1 MATSSEQQVDCGCS
15 KSKYG
20 QNDGFT
26 VVATISYILFFVVAG
41 LPLWWKTTE
50 VYRAAIPFEQI
61 ENFHSSNVSQLIH
74 VALYVDD
81 EQLDLDALS
90 AALVEANSVRQANL
104 NAKSEFLMFGYSWS
118 VQRTVK
124 GMQDVIA
131 NSKSLSALDE
141 SFRSATADLTADLV
155 VVLSRQFPAHPRR
168 IIGAYR
174 TVYVRSD
181 EPDPK
186 QTARHLVTTVVYNVV
201 REDVLRGVFA
211 PLSDIERKRVSVR
224 GRENG
229 GFAHSSSFGLSRLA
243 GQFSLERYSRGR
255 KEQPTKE
262 QQRALHASPIVDVV
276 LSCIVPEPQHANVLW
291 NSKDGYESYMR
302 PVVAKLQHVV
312 QLQVKSQFKF
322 GHGVNLAV
330 EKDAALGGFR
340 ISHNALS
347 LLINQLEKVLPG
359 QVSLNPTLN
368 FFVYIVPPSISPLH
382 IYDEQGEILESNA
395 FISPRWGGVLFYNV
409 GYNTSKTEQPVEP
422 IDVLLDNRIIF
433 QVFLSQLRPL
443 LGIPAR
449 NSEFDSHFR
458 RDGPVVADWEV
469 DLLMR
474 RRTHDYLVA
483 ASRTLH
489 SLAQLLTTIENM
501 VINDNVGQL
510 TETSVTS
517 GKRALR
523 SLAQGH
529 LGSALASAETAF
541 ATAERAF
548 FDPSLLG
555 LLYFPDD
562 QKYAI
567 YVPLFV
573 PTMLPVLLSLV
584 SIVKYARTA
593 FGIRKTKTE

>member
-1 MATSSEQQVDCGCS
+1 MATSSEQTDCACP

-20 QNDGFT
+20 QNDAFT
-26 VVATISYILFFVVAG
+26 AVATASYALFFVVVG

-50 VYRAAIPFEQI
+50 VYRAPIPFEQI
-61 ENFHSSNVSQLIH
+61 EALHSSNVSQLIH
-74 VALYVDD
+74 VTLYVDD
-81 EQLDLDALS
+81 DKLDLEALS
-90 AALVEANSVRQANL
+90 AALVEANNIRQANL
-104 NAKSEFLMFGYSWS
+104 KIESEFLSFDYAWS
-118 VQRTVK
+118 AQRASKV
-124 GMQDVIA
+124 MQDMIT

-141 SFRSATADLTADLV
+141 TFRTATAHLTADLV
-155 VVLSRQFPAHPRR
+155 VVLSRQFPGHPRR

-174 TVYVRSD
+174 TVYIASD
-181 EPDPK
+181 ETDLK
-186 QTARHLVTTVVYNVV
+186 LVARHLVTALVYNVV
-201 REDVLRGVFA
+201 REDVLRTVFA
-211 PLSDIERKRVSVR
+211 PLSDVERKR
-224 GRENG
+224 
-229 GFAHSSSFGLSRLA
+229 
-243 GQFSLERYSRGR
+243 
-255 KEQPTKE
+255 PTKE
-262 QQRALHASPIVDVV
+262 QQRSLHASPIVDVV
-276 LSCIVPEPQHANVLW
+276 LSCIVPEPQHANVMW
-291 NSKDGYESYMR
+291 NSAGGYEAYMK
-302 PVVAKLQHVV
+302 PVVSKLQHVV

-322 GHGVNLAV
+322 GYGVSLAV
-330 EKDAALGGFR
+330 QKDADLGGFQ

-359 QVSLNPTLN
+359 QVSLNPSLN

-382 IYDEQGEILESNA
+382 IYDERGKPLESNA
-395 FISPRWGGVLFYNV
+395 FISPRWGGVLFYNID
-409 GYNTSKTEQPVEP
+409 YNLTEPEQNTDAVN
-422 IDVLLDNRIIF
+422 VVLDNRIIF

-458 RDGPVVADWEV
+458 RDGPVVADWEL

-474 RRTHDYLVA
+474 RRAHDYLVA
-483 ASRTLH
+483 TSRTLH

-517 GKRALR
+517 GKQALR

-548 FDPSLLG
+548 YDPSLLG

-573 PTMLPVLLSLV
+573 PTMLPVLLSL
-584 SIVKYARTA
+584 
-593 FGIRKTKTE
+593 FGIAKYLRTLCATRKLKTE